1 MFAHTLRAVGVA
13 LALALTVPL
22 PAQPKPQPSPP
33 PVGAT
38 REQVLERLG
47 EPTSLLKAGAREIL
61 FFSHVKV
68 TLRND
73 VVVDTEELADEAPPP
88 APRPAEPPAAAAK
101 SADATAPPAAPGG
114 SPAPAVTPAAAPDA
128 TAPAKPVESVTPAV
142 SPPRPAREADSGL
155 VIRVIH
161 RPATGA
167 TSAPVSRA
175 PLAQTAAAAASAKTD
190 TAKSLQTAA
199 VAPVASAPVAT
210 VAKLPLAPA
219 ETATSP
225 KSSTEPVSDRS
236 TASATANMSA
246 EEAKVDSAPSV
257 GPGVTP
263 PVETVVAE
271 QDKVAVAPTPKPPT
285 ASKLLF
291 RRHRTD
297 ATEPALTLFSA
308 QTYVLAVIAVGCIG
322 YLFWRR
328 SQRQMELAAT
338 TVSNTPFSAPVA
350 DTGALFTADMLGK
363 LDAGKFERLVAS
375 YYTKTGVVAE
385 PAHGGPDAAIHIKI
399 FWKGEPKPFAGVQ
412 CHARPPTLIPV
423 NPLQALFAALSAA
436 EIRRGYV
443 VTTGKFNVEAR
454 DFAEEKHFTLLPG
467 DLLLEKLNALPPGA
481 RADLLKETAAEPDAP
496 ASNVAT

>member
-1 MFAHTLRAVGVA
+1 MPRMLAHTLRAVGVA

-38 REQVLERLG
+38 REQVVERLG
-47 EPTSLLKAGAREIL
+47 EPKSQLKAGPREIL
-61 FFSHVKV
+61 FFAYVKV

-73 VVVDTEELADEAPPP
+73 VVVETEELADEL
-88 APRPAEPPAAAAK
+88 APRPVEPQAAAAK
-101 SADATAPPAAPGG
+101 SGDANATPQAAGGGPA
-114 SPAPAVTPAAAPDA
+114 PAAAPDA
-128 TAPAKPVESVTPAV
+128 TASVKPVDSVTPAV
-142 SPPRPAREADSGL
+142 SSPRPAREAEPGL
-155 VIRVIH
+155 VIRVIR
-161 RPATGA
+161 RPAAGA
-167 TSAPVSRA
+167 TSAPVSPA
-175 PLAQTAAAAASAKTD
+175 PAQTAAALSARAGVTKLPQTEAS
-190 TAKSLQTAA
+190 
-199 VAPVASAPVAT
+199 APVAAAPVAT
-210 VAKLPLAPA
+210 VAKSTLATAESAPA
-219 ETATSP
+219 P
-225 KSSTEPVSDRS
+225 KSSTEPVSGQS
-236 TASATANMSA
+236 TATAKPGA
-246 EEAKVDSAPSV
+246 ENAKADSTPSV

-263 PVETVVAE
+263 PLASVVAE
-271 QDKVAVAPTPKPPT
+271 QDKVVVAPPPKPST

-308 QTYVLAVIAVGCIG
+308 QTYVLAVAAVGCIG
-322 YLFWRR
+322 YLFWRW
-328 SQRQMELAAT
+328 SQRRMELAAT
-338 TVSNTPFSAPVA
+338 TVSNTPFSTLVA
-350 DTGALFTADMLGK
+350 DTGAMFTADMLGK

-385 PAHGGPDAAIHIKI
+385 PANGGPDAAIHIKI

-412 CHARPPTLIPV
+412 CHARPPALIPV
-423 NPLQALFAALSAA
+423 NPLQALFAALSTA

-467 DLLLEKLNALPPGA
+467 DLLLEKLNALPTGA

-496 ASNVAT
+496 ADRIAT